1 MAELSFRKLNQVM
14 MNKMVG
20 EEKRW
25 LGSELIVGS
34 MKNVSWKEA
43 SSGSESRVGERE
55 IGGIGWQLGAGFSVL
70 MRVGNGL
77 SWGLERQACDCDEI
91 EPESAGPGVQ
101 PGRGAAGRGAAGE
114 QGPLTWCSGS
124 RR

>member
-34 MKNVSWKEA
+34 MKTVSWKEA
-43 SSGSESRVGERE
+43 SSETLGRESR
-55 IGGIGWQLGAGFSVL
+55 
-70 MRVGNGL
+70 
-77 SWGLERQACDCDEI
+77 D
-91 EPESAGPGVQ
+91 
-101 PGRGAAGRGAAGE
+101 
-114 QGPLTWCSGS
+114 
-124 RR
+124 